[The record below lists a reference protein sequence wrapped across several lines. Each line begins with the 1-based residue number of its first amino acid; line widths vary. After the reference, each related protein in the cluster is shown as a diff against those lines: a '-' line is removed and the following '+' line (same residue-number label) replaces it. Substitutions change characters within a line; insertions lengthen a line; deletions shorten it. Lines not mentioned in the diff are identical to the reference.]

1 MPRTQLIGVVAPA
14 PSGDYDA
21 SLSYQI
27 LNVVRYGNA
36 SYIATQNAPVGATP
50 ENTDYWQLLNRDG
63 GGGGDVES
71 VNGQTGVVV
80 LMADDV
86 LTEEQLAAAN
96 SGITA
101 LMVPSAASSSN
112 QLADKNFVNSSVA
125 TNTAN
130 FLGSFNVVGDLGLNI
145 EATHAQVVAKLNT
158 TAIIPTKTNNDYV
171 YVYYYNATT
180 TNVDRYERYKY
191 SDSNNSFGYEF
202 TLNNSSFTSDQWAA
216 ITSGI
221 TSGKVATYDA
231 HVINTTIHITGSER
245 TTWNEKYSKPSSGIP
260 ASDLASAVQT
270 SLGKADSAYQKP
282 SGGIPTSDL
291 ASTTPV
297 NEVSIDTTPTSGSS
311 NLITSGGVYAYIA
324 SLDGNG
330 VAY

>member
-1 MPRTQLIGVVAPA
+1 MPRTQLIGIVAPV

-21 SLSYQI
+21 ALPYQI
-27 LNVVRYGNA
+27 LNIVRYNNS
-36 SYIATQNAPVGATP
+36 SYIALQNAPVGATP
-50 ENTDYWQLLNRDG
+50 ENTDYWQLLNRDGQG

-130 FLGSFNVVGDLGLNI
+130 FLGSFNVVGDLGLTI

-158 TAIIPTKTNNDYV
+158 TAIIPTKTNNDYA

-260 ASDLASAVQT
+260 
-270 SLGKADSAYQKP
+270 
-282 SGGIPTSDL
+282 TSDL

-297 NEVSIDTTPTSGSS
+297 NEVSIDATPTSGSS

-324 SLDGNG
+324 SLNGNG